1 MQLKQL
7 RTQIDELD
15 KELTAL
21 FQKRMELC
29 ARVAAYK
36 KENGIEVLDGS
47 REDEI
52 LKKISELCDADTS
65 PYAIELYKAIF
76 EISRSYQASI
86 LEKPEPSKT
95 EEV

>member
-1 MQLKQL
+1 MQLLEL
-7 RTQIDELD
+7 RNQINEID

-21 FQKRMELC
+21 FQRRMELC
-29 ARVAAYK
+29 ASVAAYK
-36 KENGIEVLDGS
+36 KENGIEVLDSS

-52 LKKISELCDADTS
+52 LKRVAALCNEDTS
-65 PYAIELYKAIF
+65 PYTVELYKAIF

-86 LEKPEPSKT
+86 LARQSDKA